1 MAFLSVENLIPRNLV
16 EPLRILGK
24 YNWLHWKQIVSDH
37 PCTQLDLRIP
47 SVPELEEHVDFIALL
62 HTLHRQAPDELWAL
76 FVQSKLISDG
86 PKVLRPTAE
95 QCEAVEHVDVNV
107 SFDEYEQPF
116 PVILVEVPEA
126 FRRGLSLRFG
136 IPCPRF
142 VMTFHD
148 KISRYIVSMCL
159 FGPGEAGTFIV
170 ISPRPEWKNIEDAL
184 HLCLVDDGPVVQLGE
199 VLDRIAI
206 NFGLLLTRFGAKDCG
221 PTDSKAYA
229 KQQEIAQRKKGR
241 KAERAR
247 RLLAA
252 TVNLLDFEQQV
263 VFCDKSPV
271 SAESTGEGKGKRP
284 HWRRGHFR
292 RQSCGEGRSERK
304 LIFVRPCFINAG
316 LFNGDRAD
324 TVYSIRVPQRA
335 APFTASST

>member
-1 MAFLSVENLIPRNLV
+1 MAFLSLENLIARDLV
-16 EPLRILGK
+16 ESLRILGR
-24 YNWLHWKQIVSDH
+24 YNWLHWRQIASNH
-37 PCTQLDLRIP
+37 PCTHLDLRIP
-47 SVPELEEHVDFIALL
+47 HVPELEDHNDFIALL
-62 HTLHRQAPDELWAL
+62 RTLRQQAPDELWAL

-95 QCEAVEHVDVNV
+95 QCEALEHVDVNV

-116 PVILVEVPEA
+116 PVVVVEVPEA
-126 FRRGLSLRFG
+126 FRRGLSQRFG

-148 KISRYIVSMCL
+148 KLSRYIVSMCQ
-159 FGPGEAGTFIV
+159 FGPGEAGTFTV
-170 ISPRPEWKNIEDAL
+170 LSPRPEWKTIEDAL
-184 HLCLVDDGPVVQLGE
+184 HLCLVDDGPDIQLGE
-199 VLDRIAI
+199 VLYRIAI

-221 PTDSKAYA
+221 PIDPRAYA

-263 VFCDKSPV
+263 VFCDKSHV
-271 SAESTGEGKGKRP
+271 TGESTGDGKGKKP

-304 LIFVRPCFINAG
+304 LIFVRPCFINAAH
-316 LFNGDRAD
+316 FHGDQAD
-324 TVYSIRVPQRA
+324 TIYSIRVPQRA
-335 APFTASST
+335 APFTASNT